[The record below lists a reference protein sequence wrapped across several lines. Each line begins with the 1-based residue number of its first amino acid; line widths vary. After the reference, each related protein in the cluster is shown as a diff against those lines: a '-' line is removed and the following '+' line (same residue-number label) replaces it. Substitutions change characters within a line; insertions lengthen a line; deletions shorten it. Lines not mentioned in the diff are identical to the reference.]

1 MCTDSRVQ
9 KIWTFQDF
17 WLSYFIVFIRGIIWR
32 FYFRHLNLQ
41 HNFSAICYT
50 LCVLSFNSR
59 SVLAVH
65 IQMYVLQD
73 WFLIF
78 SFDSDILL
86 GLMKRLVRM
95 RSSNLKVLI
104 TSATLDGAKVSN
116 FFSNCPVLTVPG
128 KLFPVE
134 VLYSRESP
142 TSYLESSLKT
152 ALGTSRIFDLQLRL
166 GGLLLLSSLTMARFS

>member
-1 MCTDSRVQ
+1 
-9 KIWTFQDF
+9 
-17 WLSYFIVFIRGIIWR
+17 
-32 FYFRHLNLQ
+32 
-41 HNFSAICYT
+41 
-50 LCVLSFNSR
+50 
-59 SVLAVH
+59 
-65 IQMYVLQD
+65 
-73 WFLIF
+73 
-78 SFDSDILL
+78 
-86 GLMKRLVRM
+86 M